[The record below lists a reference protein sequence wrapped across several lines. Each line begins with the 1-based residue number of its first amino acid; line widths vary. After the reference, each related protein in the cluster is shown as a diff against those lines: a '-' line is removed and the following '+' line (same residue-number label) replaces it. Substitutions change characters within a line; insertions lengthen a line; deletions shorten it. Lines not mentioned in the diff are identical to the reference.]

1 MTCNGQQWGLQMIV
15 VPAVVR
21 VEPVNTPEISRDRLA
36 RRVSRLRA
44 VFMLL
49 ALLGAFISLPLV
61 AQQVVPGSRPTADA
75 MVAARVGGQPVRT
88 SRLQHELKQLQRTR
102 KVRQEAQSMLQAQLL
117 TQVIDQLLILR
128 HLEYG
133 GQGART
139 AEIDLAVENLQKRI
153 EQRDQTLTD
162 YLDERGLNLVE
173 LRQKVAWQIGWSRY
187 LNRYLTD
194 RNYQEYFKQHRR
206 EFDGTQLH
214 VAHLLLKI
222 KPAASEQDTLP
233 QRRAIDEIHQQ
244 ITDSTVTF
252 QEAVRKFSQ
261 GATTL
266 QGGDLG
272 WIQRHE
278 PMSEE
283 FSAAAFQLQQGSIS
297 APVRSPFGFHIIA
310 CREIKVGTRTWEQA
324 REPLKAAITR
334 YLFRWTAEQQRERVQ
349 VEYTGAWP
357 HFVPGTQTLEKM
369 PVPRKTGP

>member
-1 MTCNGQQWGLQMIV
+1 
-15 VPAVVR
+15 
-21 VEPVNTPEISRDRLA
+21 
-36 RRVSRLRA
+36 
-44 VFMLL
+44 
-49 ALLGAFISLPLV
+49 
-61 AQQVVPGSRPTADA
+61 
-75 MVAARVGGQPVRT
+75 
-88 SRLQHELKQLQRTR
+88 
-102 KVRQEAQSMLQAQLL
+102 
-117 TQVIDQLLILR
+117 
-128 HLEYG
+128 
-133 GQGART
+133 
-139 AEIDLAVENLQKRI
+139 
-153 EQRDQTLTD
+153 
-162 YLDERGLNLVE
+162 
-173 LRQKVAWQIGWSRY
+173 
-187 LNRYLTD
+187 
-194 RNYQEYFKQHRR
+194 
-206 EFDGTQLH
+206 
-214 VAHLLLKI
+214 
-222 KPAASEQDTLP
+222 ASEQDTLP

-283 FSAAAFQLQQGSIS
+283 FSAAAFQLQQGSVS

-310 CREIKVGTRTWEQA
+310 CREIKVGTRTWEQV

>member
-1 MTCNGQQWGLQMIV
+1 MIV

-102 KVRQEAQSMLQAQLL
+102 KVRQEAQPMLQAQLL

-261 GATTL
+261 GA
-266 QGGDLG
+266 
-272 WIQRHE
+272 
-278 PMSEE
+278 
-283 FSAAAFQLQQGSIS
+283 
-297 APVRSPFGFHIIA
+297 
-310 CREIKVGTRTWEQA
+310 
-324 REPLKAAITR
+324 
-334 YLFRWTAEQQRERVQ
+334 
-349 VEYTGAWP
+349 
-357 HFVPGTQTLEKM
+357 
-369 PVPRKTGP
+369 